1 MMNMPSSDR
10 REFPYGTYLSYRN
23 DHSPIMRFLDLILP
37 EDKIFFTL
45 FKEMAGKIADAAT
58 TLNEITH
65 ELPGGTEKAHRVR
78 QIEHQGDEIT
88 RKIYEQLNESLIT
101 PLEPD
106 EIARLAPALDDVL
119 DKTDWVTHQLCNY
132 GIPETNDIL
141 KEYSYLIFLASNEIS
156 HAIEC
161 LSDLKKPEDVKTHAM
176 EIGRLY
182 NLSTE
187 LLSRAI
193 LDLFRTKDLL
203 MIIKLKDIY
212 EGFAKVMEK
221 CNDAGHA
228 LSDIAMAHS

>member
-1 MMNMPSSDR
+1 
-10 REFPYGTYLSYRN
+10 
-23 DHSPIMRFLDLILP
+23 MRIRDLILP
-37 EDKIFFTL
+37 EDKVFFSL
-45 FKEMAGKIADAAT
+45 FKEMAEKITDAAT

-65 ELPGGTEKAHRVR
+65 ELPGGTEKGHRVR

-106 EIARLAPALDDVL
+106 EIARLAPVFDDVL
-119 DKTDWVTHQLCNY
+119 DKIDWVTHQLCNY
-132 GIPETNDIL
+132 GIPESNDVL
-141 KEYSYLIFLASNEIS
+141 KEYSYLILLSGTEIS
-156 HAIEC
+156 RAVE
-161 LSDLKKPEDVKTHAM
+161 SMASLKNPEEVKAHVV
-176 EIGRLY
+176 EISRLY

-193 LDLFRTKDLL
+193 LDLFKTQDLL

-221 CNDAGHA
+221 CNDVGHA
-228 LSDIAMAHS
+228 LGDITMAHT

>member
-1 MMNMPSSDR
+1 
-10 REFPYGTYLSYRN
+10 
-23 DHSPIMRFLDLILP
+23 MRIHDLILP
-37 EDKIFFTL
+37 EDKVFFTL
-45 FKEMAGKIADAAT
+45 FREMAEKIAESAT

-65 ELPGGTEKAHRVR
+65 ELPGGTEKAHKVR

-106 EIARLAPALDDVL
+106 EIARLAPAFDDVL
-119 DKTDWVTHQLCNY
+119 DRLDWVTHQLCNY
-132 GIPETNDIL
+132 GISESNDVL
-141 KEYSYLIFLASNEIS
+141 KEYSYLILLASTEIS
-156 HAIEC
+156 HAVEGLSNLKNPEGIKIHAIEI
-161 LSDLKKPEDVKTHAM
+161 S
-176 EIGRLY
+176 RLY

-193 LDLFRTKDLL
+193 LDLFKTKDLL

-212 EGFAKVMEK
+212 EGLAKVMEK
-221 CNDAGHA
+221 CNDVGHA

>member
-1 MMNMPSSDR
+1 
-10 REFPYGTYLSYRN
+10 
-23 DHSPIMRFLDLILP
+23 MRISDLILP
-37 EDKIFFTL
+37 EDKVFFTL
-45 FKEMAGKIADAAT
+45 FKEMAEKITEAST

-65 ELPGGTEKAHRVR
+65 ELPGGTEKGHRVR

-106 EIARLAPALDDVL
+106 EIARLAPAFDDVL

-132 GIPETNDIL
+132 GIPESNDIL
-141 KEYSYLIFLASNEIS
+141 KEYSYLILLASTEIS
-156 HAIEC
+156 QAVDS
-161 LSDLKKPEDVKTHAM
+161 LSSLKNPDDVKTHAM
-176 EIGRLY
+176 EISRLY

-187 LLSRAI
+187 LLSRAV
-193 LDLFRTKDLL
+193 LDLFKTRDLL

-221 CNDAGHA
+221 CNDVGHA
-228 LSDIAMAHS
+228 LIDIAMAHA